1 MTDAMGGHLN
11 SGTAATASDV
21 PVGRLDNDSLIIRLH
36 YTVNHLSRWLT
47 PIHDRGLLDRSVYRD
62 QPSIKQ
68 LVASLRDEEAVVYPM
83 LHLIAHEVN
92 PNLDRLTPEPRSERQ
107 ERFDTQAS
115 ALSTMAEFRRL
126 RHSTLSLLRN
136 LPNGAW
142 QRAGTSRRDHD
153 WQIRSL
159 AERLAS
165 HDLEALY
172 QIDVT
177 LDRIGAREGLSGA
190 ARTHLDELLRMTPV
204 TLRR

>member
-115 ALSTMAEFRRL
+115 ALSTRAEFRRL
-126 RHSTLSLLRN
+126 RHSTLSLLRSSSSTSWTWWWSTSSA
-136 LPNGAW
+136 G
-142 QRAGTSRRDHD
+142 RARSTCRMRAEASSASRRLG
-153 WQIRSL
+153 SL
-159 AERLAS
+159 PCSMPPDLAS
-165 HDLEALY
+165 AV
-172 QIDVT
+172 Q
-177 LDRIGAREGLSGA
+177 
-190 ARTHLDELLRMTPV
+190 
-204 TLRR
+204 